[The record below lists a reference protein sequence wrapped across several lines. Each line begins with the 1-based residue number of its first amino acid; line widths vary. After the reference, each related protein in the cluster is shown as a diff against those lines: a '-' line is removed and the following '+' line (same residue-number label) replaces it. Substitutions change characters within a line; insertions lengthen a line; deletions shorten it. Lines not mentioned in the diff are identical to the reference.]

1 MVQPEVLDLALAGM
15 CGVSNTGKA
24 FCTITE
30 NQAEFEQRFELATV
44 TNYLLQKH
52 QINTFY

>member
-1 MVQPEVLDLALAGM
+1 MVQPKVLYLALAGM

-24 FCTITE
+24 FCTNTE
-30 NQAEFEQRFELATV
+30 NQAEFEQRFGLATV
-44 TNYLLQKH
+44 TNYLLQKL